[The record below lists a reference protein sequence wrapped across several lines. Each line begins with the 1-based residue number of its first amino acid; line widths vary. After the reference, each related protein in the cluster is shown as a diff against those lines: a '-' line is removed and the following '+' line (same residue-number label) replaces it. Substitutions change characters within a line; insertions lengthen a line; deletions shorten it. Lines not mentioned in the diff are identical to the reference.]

1 MEYTIKLNE
10 EQVKSLIEM
19 IEQHRCE
26 GESELCSDVRT
37 SVKQQFQSQF
47 EEQEEYITIT
57 VDDVMEAAKKTL
69 GPNYCDT
76 CD

>member
-47 EEQEEYITIT
+47 EEQEEYIVIS
-57 VDDVMEAAKKTL
+57 VDDVMEAAKKSL

>member
-47 EEQEEYITIT
+47 EEQEEYIVIT